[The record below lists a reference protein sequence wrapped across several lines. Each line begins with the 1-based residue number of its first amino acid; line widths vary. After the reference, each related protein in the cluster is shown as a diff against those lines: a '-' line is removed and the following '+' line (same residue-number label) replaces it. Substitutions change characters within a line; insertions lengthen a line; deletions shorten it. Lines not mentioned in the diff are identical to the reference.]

1 MRKIISVFIC
11 LLLFSCGTKK
21 VTLEQ
26 LNSANKNFS
35 VRLKNALLTSNVLG
49 GHKSKFGKNKK
60 EAITMYHLRLRIIID
75 GMSEYSLVDF
85 NDFSLLE
92 HQNKIRHRPEY
103 VTFGDAFNSY
113 SIQKIKLEE
122 FKGEDKF
129 FKYSQ
134 AGYKDDDHLKLESN
148 AISALTDN
156 SYQYRFKVGLL
167 QKRFIKK
174 KAFTIHFYTRIEKEG
189 EFSLYYKDK
198 LVKKFIG
205 KKSITKF
212 E

>member
-1 MRKIISVFIC
+1 MRTIISIFIC
-11 LLLFSCGTKK
+11 LILFTCSTKK

-26 LNSANKNFS
+26 LNSANKDYTI
-35 VRLKNALLTSNVLG
+35 RLKDALLSYNILG
-49 GHKSKFGKNKK
+49 GHKLKFGKNKQ
-60 EAITMYHLRLRIIID
+60 EAITMYELQLRIVID

-92 HQNKIRHRPEY
+92 HKNKIRHRPEY
-103 VTFGDAFNSY
+103 VVFGDAFNSY
-113 SIQKIKLEE
+113 NIQKIKLDE

-129 FKYSQ
+129 LKYSQ
-134 AGYKDDDHLKLESN
+134 VGYKDDDHLKLESN

-156 SYQYRFKVGLL
+156 SYKYRFKVGLL

-174 KAFTIHFYTRIEKEG
+174 KTFTLYFYTRIEKEG
-189 EFSLYYKDK
+189 EFSLYYRDK

-205 KKSITKF
+205 KKEITKF